1 MNADVFMS
9 YNIMSS
15 IFEVLEDKIQAP
27 KGYQKR
33 AKLPLVKI
41 VTWNSMFIM

>member
-15 IFEVLEDKIQAP
+15 NFEVLEDKIQAP
-27 KGYQKR
+27 TGYQKR
-33 AKLPLVKI
+33 AKLPLIEI
-41 VTWNSMFIM
+41 VTWKSVFIM